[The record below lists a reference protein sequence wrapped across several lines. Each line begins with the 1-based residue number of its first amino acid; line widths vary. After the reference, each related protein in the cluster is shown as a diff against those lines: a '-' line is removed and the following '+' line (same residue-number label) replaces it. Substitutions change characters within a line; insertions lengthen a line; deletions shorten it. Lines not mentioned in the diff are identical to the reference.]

1 MWSQP
6 DTAVEPLYCR
16 LQVRLMMRLM
26 GYGNYLND
34 VNCELP
40 SGPIERCPNMM
51 VDEYRGAQGCKLKLK
66 G

>member
-1 MWSQP
+1 M
-6 DTAVEPLYCR
+6 YC

-34 VNCELP
+34 VNCELQ
-40 SGPIERCPNMM
+40 SGPVERCPNMM